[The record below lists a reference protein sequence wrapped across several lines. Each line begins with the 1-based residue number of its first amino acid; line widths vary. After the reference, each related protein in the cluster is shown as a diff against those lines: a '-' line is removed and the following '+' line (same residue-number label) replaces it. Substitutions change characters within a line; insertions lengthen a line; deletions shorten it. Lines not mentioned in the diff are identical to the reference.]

1 MELFK
6 SVSMII
12 LKKILYIS
20 HLVLMSH
27 LPGSFQDIKIKNISI
42 QFAILPDFLAIK
54 FKFWK
59 AGSVFY

>member
-12 LKKILYIS
+12 LKKVLYIF

-27 LPGSFQDIKIKNISI
+27 LPGSFQDIKINNISI
-42 QFAILPDFLAIK
+42 QPAVLPDFYGNKI
-54 FKFWK
+54 
-59 AGSVFY
+59 